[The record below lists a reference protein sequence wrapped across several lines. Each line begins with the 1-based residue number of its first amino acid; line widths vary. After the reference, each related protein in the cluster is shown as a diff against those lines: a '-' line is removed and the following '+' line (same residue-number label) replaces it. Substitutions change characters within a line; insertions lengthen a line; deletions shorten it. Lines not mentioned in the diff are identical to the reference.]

1 MVIVIEIVSLINLQ
15 VRRLSACETMGSA
28 TTICSDK
35 TGTLTLN
42 QVTLQFHVFDLQ
54 TDTFSYISTLIHRL
68 YDDLYACVRADD
80 SCRSLY
86 WGKEARFT

>member
-1 MVIVIEIVSLINLQ
+1 MLEIISLFNLQ

-42 QVTLQFHVFDLQ
+42 QVTLKFHAFYLQ
-54 TDTFSYISTLIHRL
+54 TDTFSYISTLIHRF
-68 YDDLYACVRADD
+68 YDNLYACVCADD
-80 SCRSLY
+80 SRRSLY
-86 WGKEARFT
+86 WGNEAQFT